1 MAKKKGVCMAFPESS
16 ESGVVQAAMSSLT
29 ANTANAGSILQQRF
43 TQTNSDSAAM
53 WAIAMTTPTVNA
65 AMGQRIATESG
76 SGATRRDV
84 NYPVG
89 YAPGGGT

>member
-1 MAKKKGVCMAFPESS
+1 MNCMAFPEHS
-16 ESGVVQAAMSSLT
+16 ESGVVQASLSALT
-29 ANTANAGSILQQRF
+29 ANTANAGAILQQRF

-76 SGATRRDV
+76 SGAARRDV
-84 NYPVG
+84 NYPQG
-89 YAPGGGT
+89 FAPVPNGGT